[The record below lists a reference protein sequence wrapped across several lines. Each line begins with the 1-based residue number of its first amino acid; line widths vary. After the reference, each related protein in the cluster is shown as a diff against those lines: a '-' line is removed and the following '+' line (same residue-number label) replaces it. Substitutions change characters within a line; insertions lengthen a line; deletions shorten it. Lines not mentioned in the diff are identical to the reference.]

1 MSALE
6 NETTRDTATF
16 EHFGRTWTVP
26 SKVRFSHREKLQ
38 ANPTL
43 VGICHAFLDAK
54 QLEALRE
61 IDPDDAEL
69 DKFTDAIA
77 EATGLTSAGN
87 S

>member
-6 NETTRDTATF
+6 NETTRETTTF

-26 SKVRFSHREKLQ
+26 SQVRFSHREKLQ

-43 VGICHAFLDAK
+43 VGICHAFLDAD
-54 QLEALRE
+54 QLEALRT
-61 IDPDDAEL
+61 IDPTDDEL

-77 EATGLTSAGN
+77 DATGVRSAGN